1 MRDMRRS
8 MRDIHGFV
16 RNMRRSVWDIHG
28 FVRDMYRY
36 VKYVQIV
43 KKETVKREETDRPLT

>member
-1 MRDMRRS
+1 MRRS
-8 MRDIHGFV
+8 VRDIHGFV
-16 RNMRRSVWDIHG
+16 RDIHG

>member
-43 KKETVKREETDRPLT
+43 KRETVKREETDRPLT